1 MKFDEAI
8 NYIAE
13 TTLDMEMAKPQNPK
27 IQALMAQGMP
37 YWKARKLAGNE
48 PAAAAQP
55 SIPAEPVTTT
65 YRDLPDT
72 IRTKDAVATYMQ
84 HNPNAT
90 EQEVMAAI
98 ETQNSEE
105 TPLNLDP
112 EVIKNAIS
120 DAQMFTGEIE
130 PNEPNFV
137 PEPVKSSLSE
147 PNKQLRRDKLMN
159 ALKKLNKRSINPD
172 YADDLDNDEEDLDNG
187 PVDMRDEPINPV
199 EL

>member
-48 PAAAAQP
+48 PAIATNPTIAT
-55 SIPAEPVTTT
+55 EPGMTQ
-65 YRDLPDT
+65 YRELPDT
-72 IRTKDAVATYMQ
+72 LRTKDAVAAYMQ

-98 ETQNSEE
+98 ETQSSEE

-112 EVIKNAIS
+112 EVVKNAIS
-120 DAQMFTGEIE
+120 DAQMFTGDIE
-130 PNEPNFV
+130 DNVPDFV
-137 PEPVKSSLSE
+137 PEPAKPVLND
-147 PNKQLRRDKLMN
+147 PNKQLRRDKLMK

-172 YADDLDNDEEDLDNG
+172 YADDLDNNEKDIDGG